1 MNPLDDDKKKKRS
14 KPTLQRVLEGI
25 LDRLREGMEEI
36 AQGLNPSRPQ
46 PQPIPIPVNRRRR

>member
-1 MNPLDDDKKKKRS
+1 MSPLYDDKKKKRS
-14 KPTLQRVLEGI
+14 KSPFQRMLEGI

-36 AQGLNPSRPQ
+36 AQGLNPQRPQ